1 MAAAA
6 GTLRTNGARAA
17 LDALPIA
24 LAVVDARFAIRWAN
38 AALASLLRVNR
49 EKLAGVSLTQAVTDA
64 GGEIEEDDAGAVVH
78 LRSEA
83 AETWLRLTI
92 ASTDDEALATF
103 ADISAERRVLAD
115 MNATNWI
122 RDQLMFDAE
131 VGVWNYDPGDDS
143 FVFSHALNL
152 GYPGSDSRVPADVLR
167 RIQHP
172 RDAETDL
179 EIRERIICNGGVAEA
194 EMRYWHASGSWQH
207 LNVHYRS
214 GRMRPDGLYE
224 LLGISQNITPLA
236 NARDEASAV
245 ASRLKL
251 ALTSA
256 KAGVCEFD
264 YRKNTFWGSPEIHQL
279 TGRAPPESIEQTL
292 DFYNLEDHPIVQGLR
307 RRAMA
312 DGATAP
318 VDVRLAH
325 PDGERWVRL
334 SLEVVH
340 NEAGEPVRGVGLML
354 DIDEQKRQELAL
366 EEARRIAEAATAAKS
381 TFLASVSHE
390 IRTPMNGIVGV
401 LNLLRRENLTEEG
414 RSLLAEAVG
423 CSEMLA
429 QLINDVLDF
438 SKIEAGKLELA
449 PTIDAPRAI
458 AEGVTNL
465 LRPQATDKGLYLRL
479 ITEPDIG
486 HAEIDSVRLRQCLFN
501 VIGNAVKF
509 TETGGVEVRVSTRG
523 EGAERVLRC
532 EVRDTGIGVPE
543 SARATMFGQ
552 FQQADA
558 TTTRRFGGTGLGLA
572 ISRKLARMMGG
583 ELDYNSEPGVGSTF
597 WLEVSAPTA
606 ATPETAEIEDLSATP
621 LEGLR
626 VLVVDDNRINRI
638 VAVKSLEALGAEA
651 EAVDSG
657 QAAIEAVVQTAFDLV
672 LMDVNM
678 PEMDGLEATR
688 RIRALPSAV
697 AAIPIVALTADV
709 MNHQHKA
716 YAKAG
721 MDGVVAK
728 PFSPAQLISAI
739 AALADRPD
747 EAVVAVSAAA
757 S

>member
-1 MAAAA
+1 MAPASGA
-6 GTLRTNGARAA
+6 LRTKGARTAF
-17 LDALPIA
+17 DALPTA
-24 LAVVDARFAIRWAN
+24 LALLDQGWSIRWAN
-38 AALASLLRVNR
+38 SALARQLGVDRGQ
-49 EKLAGVSLTQAVTDA
+49 LAGVSLTQAVTDA
-64 GGEIEEDDAGAVVH
+64 GGEFEEDDAGCVIH
-78 LRSEA
+78 LRLQAE
-83 AETWLRLTI
+83 ETWLRLTV
-92 ASTDDEALATF
+92 ASIDDGFLATF
-103 ADISAERRVLAD
+103 ADISAERRLIAE

-122 RDQLMFDAE
+122 RDQLMYDAE

-152 GYPGSDSRVPADVLR
+152 GYPETGARIPSQVLR
-167 RIQHP
+167 QVQHP
-172 RDAETDL
+172 RDAEVDL
-179 EIRERIICNGGVAEA
+179 EIRERIICSGGVAES
-194 EMRYWHASGSWQH
+194 EMRYRHASGAWQH

-224 LLGISQNITPLA
+224 LVGISQNITALA
-236 NARDEASAV
+236 NARDEASAA

-264 YRKNTFWGSPEIHQL
+264 YARNTFWASPEFVQL
-279 TGRAPPESIEQTL
+279 TGRQPAERIEETL
-292 DFYNLEDHPIVQGLR
+292 ALYNPEDHSAVLGLR
-307 RRAMA
+307 RRAKA
-312 DGATAP
+312 DGSTAP

-325 PDGERWVRL
+325 PEGERWVRL
-334 SLEVVH
+334 SLEVVY
-340 NEAGEPVRGVGLML
+340 NDAGEPMRGVGLML

-381 TFLASVSHE
+381 NFLASVSHE

-414 RSLLAEAVG
+414 RSLLTEAVG
-423 CSEMLA
+423 CSDMLA

-438 SKIEAGKLELA
+438 SKIEAGKLELS
-449 PTIDAPRAI
+449 PTVDAPQAI

-479 ITEPDIG
+479 TAEPDIG
-486 HAEIDSVRLRQCLFN
+486 HAELDSVRLRQCLFN

-509 TETGGVEVRVSTRG
+509 TESGGVEVRLTTLG
-523 EGAERVLRC
+523 QGADRRLRC
-532 EVRDTGIGVPE
+532 EIQDTGIGVPD
-543 SARATMFGQ
+543 SARATLFGQ

-583 ELDYNSEPGVGSTF
+583 ELDYDSEAGVGSTF
-597 WLEVSAPTA
+597 WLEVAAPVA
-606 ATPETAEIEDLSATP
+606 AAPETAEIEDLSATP

-657 QAAIEAVVQTAFDLV
+657 LASIEAVQQTTFDLV

-709 MNHQHKA
+709 MSHQHKA

-721 MDGVVAK
+721 MDGVVPK
-728 PFSPAQLISAI
+728 PFSPTQLINAI
-739 AALADRPD
+739 AALADRSQD
-747 EAVVAVSAAA
+747 EMADARAAA
-757 S
+757 G